1 MANQNSTL
9 TKEILHDLF
18 IYKDGLL
25 YKKPKSNRCR
35 SDIIIG
41 RNNGNGYLRTAINY
55 KSYYIHRLIFVMFYG
70 YFPKQID
77 HIDGNRS
84 NNRIE
89 NLREANNAQNNWNK
103 TTTKANTSGRKNV
116 YWHSAAKK
124 WAVEIKVNT
133 VKKYIGIFDD
143 LELADLV
150 AQEAR
155 NKYFG
160 SWANHF

>member
-1 MANQNSTL
+1 MADQNSTL

-18 IYKDGLL
+18 EYKDGVL

-35 SDIIIG
+35 TDIIIG
-41 RNNGNGYLRTAINY
+41 RDNGNGYRRASINY
-55 KSYYIHRLIFVMFYG
+55 KSYYVHRLIFMMFNG

-77 HIDGNRS
+77 HIDGNRL

-103 TTTKANTSGRKNV
+103 TTTKANKSGRKNV

-160 SWANHF
+160 CWANHS